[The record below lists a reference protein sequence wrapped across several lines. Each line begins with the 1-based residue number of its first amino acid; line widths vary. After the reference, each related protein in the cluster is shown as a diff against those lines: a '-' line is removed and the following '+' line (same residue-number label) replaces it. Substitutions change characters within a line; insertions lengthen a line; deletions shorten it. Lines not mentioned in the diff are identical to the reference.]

1 MRRLLPIAL
10 TLFLTLTAR
19 PLLAQAPGVTPT
31 APAEPKAVTPDD
43 MRAPTSPA
51 FALLDVSPSSVER
64 PQTPKAFTVN
74 LISALRGSDGLPRS
88 YAVEVAPFW
97 LTSHPDLTFDGY
109 YHASVVQTMQQTV
122 TVSLATT
129 PLAGASADQTF
140 GSSLGVGVRTLLR
153 AGNPHPQLQA
163 SVDELLAATA
173 AIATEQDATVP
184 LEDERDRLRDAGQTA
199 AADEVQRRIDALEA
213 SLPKRLA
220 EHDRKRRA
228 AALRI
233 QALDKERVGF
243 VMAVAVAEAW
253 DFPQDRY
260 DQHRI
265 ARWGAWATPGYRA
278 LVCGAKP
285 GDCTSTLDVL
295 VVARVLQDRRT
306 STDTL
311 RDVGARVAWQPV
323 PAFSLSFET
332 VRRSGGTATKTTPDA
347 SARTVGGFE
356 YRLENGMLLYGSFGK
371 NFENVPGG
379 HTLVSLFGL
388 NVGFGKKPDLKIA
401 PAAPT
406 P

>member
-10 TLFLTLTAR
+10 TLFVTLTAR
-19 PLLAQAPGVTPT
+19 PLLAQAPGATPQT
-31 APAEPKAVTPDD
+31 PAEPKAVTPDD

-51 FALLDVSPSSVER
+51 FALLDISPSSVER
-64 PQTPKAFTVN
+64 PQTPKALSVN
-74 LISALRGSDGLPRS
+74 LISALRGGDGLPRN
-88 YAVEVAPFW
+88 YALEVAPFW

-109 YHASVVQTMQQTV
+109 YHASVLQTMQQTFS
-122 TVSLATT
+122 VSVATT
-129 PLAGASADQTF
+129 PLAGTDPGA

-163 SVDELLAATA
+163 SVNDLLAATA

-184 LEDERDRLRDAGQTA
+184 LEDERDRLREAGRTADADA
-199 AADEVQRRIDALEA
+199 VQRRIDALEA
-213 SLPKRLA
+213 SLPKRVA

-233 QALDKERVGF
+233 QALDKARVGF
-243 VMAVAVAEAW
+243 VMALAAAEAW

-260 DQHRI
+260 DERKV

-306 STDTL
+306 SPDTL
-311 RDVGARVAWQPV
+311 RDLGARVAWQPV

-332 VRRSGGTATKTTPDA
+332 VRRSGGTATKTVPGA

-356 YRLENGMLLYGSFGK
+356 YRLDNGMLLYGSFGK

-379 HTLVSLFGL
+379 RTLVSLFGL
-388 NVGFGKKPDLKIA
+388 NVGFGKKPDLKVA
-401 PAAPT
+401 ALAAPT